1 MVKLEKTK
9 IYNLY
14 LQGTYI
20 GEFMGLELNLY
31 IKEIQAHQ
39 VLSNIINI
47 SLEKENLYIG
57 QWRAEDEKD

>member
-1 MVKLEKTK
+1 
-9 IYNLY
+9 
-14 LQGTYI
+14 
-20 GEFMGLELNLY
+20 MGLELNLY

-57 QWRAEDEKD
+57 QGRAEDEKD